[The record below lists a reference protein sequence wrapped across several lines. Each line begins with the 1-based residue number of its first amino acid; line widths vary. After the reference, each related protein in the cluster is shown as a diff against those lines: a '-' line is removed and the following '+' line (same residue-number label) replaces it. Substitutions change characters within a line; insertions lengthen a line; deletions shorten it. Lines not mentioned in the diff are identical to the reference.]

1 VEPQTQAILQAA
13 LALPE
18 AERELLV
25 ECLLESLDP
34 PGEVMTDEEFAAE
47 LDRRVAELDA
57 DPSKAIPWSEVRKMS

>member
-1 VEPQTQAILQAA
+1 VDPQTQAILQKA